1 MSGTGHVPGL
11 DRCPPA
17 LYQGTAADVIG
28 DRASRYVYGPIKLLV
43 HGRIKTKSDRN
54 IGGSGRARFALRF
67 RLRRQFRLIRMISVT

>member
-1 MSGTGHVPGL
+1 MYVGL

-54 IGGSGRARFALRF
+54 IGRSGRASFALGLGGSFDWFEWLAPRE
-67 RLRRQFRLIRMISVT
+67 LRSVL